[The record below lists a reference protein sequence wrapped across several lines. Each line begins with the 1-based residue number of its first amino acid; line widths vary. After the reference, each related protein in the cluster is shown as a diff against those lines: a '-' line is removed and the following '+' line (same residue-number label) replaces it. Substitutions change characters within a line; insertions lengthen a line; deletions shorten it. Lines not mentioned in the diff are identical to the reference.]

1 MKNLTLTFLFFLVL
15 SFSLLSCERYIEHS
29 VIDNTTSI
37 EVDQDFINFRN
48 GLYLFYDTYQEG
60 DVLFLQLK
68 DDGVEWRSG
77 SPQNARA
84 EKEYDYE
91 SETRIDFAKWVYKKI
106 YALENCVEVGYNSE
120 TGVYW
125 AIIVPC

>member
-1 MKNLTLTFLFFLVL
+1 MFFSVL
-15 SFSLLSCERYIEHS
+15 SFSLFSCEKKIEHS

-37 EVDQDFINFRN
+37 EVDKDFINFRN

-60 DVLFLQLK
+60 DVLFLQLENN
-68 DDGVEWRSG
+68 GVEWRSG
-77 SPQNARA
+77 NPLNARA

-91 SETRIDFAKWVYKKI
+91 SENRIDFAKWVYKQI
-106 YALENCVEVGYNSE
+106 YDLENCVEVGYNSE
-120 TGVYW
+120 TGIYW

>member
-15 SFSLLSCERYIEHS
+15 SFSLLSCERNIEHS

-77 SPQNARA
+77 SPQKR
-84 EKEYDYE
+84 K
-91 SETRIDFAKWVYKKI
+91 S
-106 YALENCVEVGYNSE
+106 
-120 TGVYW
+120 
-125 AIIVPC
+125 

>member
-1 MKNLTLTFLFFLVL
+1 MKNLTSTFLLFSAF
-15 SFSLLSCERYIEHS
+15 SFSLLSCEKNIEQS

-37 EVDQDFINFRN
+37 EADQEFISFRD

-60 DVLFLQLK
+60 DVLFLQYKENQLI
-68 DDGVEWRSG
+68 WHSG
-77 SPQNARA
+77 DYQNVRVS
-84 EKEYDYE
+84 EEEY
-91 SETRIDFAKWVYKKI
+91 ETENRIDFAKWVYNQI
-106 YALENCVEVGYNSE
+106 HDLGNCVEVGYNQE

>member
-1 MKNLTLTFLFFLVL
+1 MLFSAL
-15 SFSLLSCERYIEHS
+15 SFNLLSCQKNSEQS

-37 EVDQDFINFRN
+37 EADQDLISFRD

-60 DVLFLQLK
+60 DVLFLQLEN
-68 DDGVEWRSG
+68 DGVEWRSG
-77 SPQNARA
+77 NPLNARA

-91 SETRIDFAKWVYKKI
+91 SENRIDFAKWVYNQI
-106 YALENCVEVGYNSE
+106 HDLGNCVEVGYNQE

>member
-15 SFSLLSCERYIEHS
+15 SYSLLSCEKNIEHS

-60 DVLFLQLK
+60 DLLFLQLK